1 MPHQVI
7 KATVKGSKGDLAKI
21 TTALKNIT
29 GPNGEKVNILH
40 MGGGESSVVNG
51 IELGVIT
58 MILEPD
64 EPPMEGLI
72 LNAIRTVDLGNGR
85 LVEHVDKFPNVHIS
99 LLDAPGTLNAALDAV
114 DSANVNILSVLT
126 MGSAG
131 GVSDVGLGFADEAQA
146 DAARTALAGA
156 NVIIHPSDD

>member
-85 LVEHVDKFPNVHIS
+85 HVEHVDKFPNVHIS

-114 DSANVNILSVLT
+114 DAANVNILSVLT

-131 GVSDVGLGFADEAQA
+131 GVANVGLGFADDAQA
-146 DAARTALAGA
+146 DAARTALAKA